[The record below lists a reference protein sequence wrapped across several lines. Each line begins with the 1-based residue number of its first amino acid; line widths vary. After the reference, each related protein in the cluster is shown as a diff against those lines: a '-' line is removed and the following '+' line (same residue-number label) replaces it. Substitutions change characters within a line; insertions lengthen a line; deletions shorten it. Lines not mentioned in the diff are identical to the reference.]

1 VRGHPG
7 GGSGG
12 EAGREEVK
20 SLRVRVCSVS
30 VDLDPLSC
38 YYGIHGLGEP
48 PAPLRDVVL
57 KRALPRFAEIF
68 ERRGL
73 KATLFV
79 VGSDVESDPAGR
91 AQLQAAARAGH
102 ELGNHSHTHPYE
114 MARLGRARVDEEI
127 GRAHQVIAEVAGEAP
142 VGFRA
147 PGYDLSRVMHEV
159 LMARGY
165 RYDSSV
171 FPSWPY
177 YLAKA
182 GAMAAMALMGRRSHA
197 VMVDPRSLF
206 APAEPYRPGSSP
218 FSRGQSTL
226 VELPISVTPRT
237 RLPAIGT
244 WLLAA
249 PTAVR
254 ARLLESM
261 RGRPFFNFELHGIDL
276 IGADEDGV
284 PAALVARQPDL
295 RVSLTQK
302 RRALEA
308 TLDRLA
314 AEYRFAPLREVAA
327 EVQRE
332 GAA

>member
-1 VRGHPG
+1 
-7 GGSGG
+7 
-12 EAGREEVK
+12 
-20 SLRVRVCSVS
+20 VRVCSVS

-48 PAPLRDVVL
+48 PVAVRDVVL
-57 KRALPRFAEIF
+57 KRGLERFAELF
-68 ERRGL
+68 ERRRIA
-73 KATLFV
+73 ATFFV
-79 VGSDVESDPAGR
+79 VGGDVASDAAGR
-91 AQLQAAARAGH
+91 ARLAALARAGH
-102 ELGNHSHTHPYE
+102 ELGNHTWSHPYE
-114 MARLGRARVDEEI
+114 LARLDRARIEEEI
-127 GRAHQVIAEVAGEAP
+127 GRAHDVIAEVAGEAP
-142 VGFRA
+142 CGFRA
-147 PGYDLSRVMHEV
+147 PGYDTSRTLNDV
-159 LMARGY
+159 LEARGY

-182 GAMAAMALMGRRSHA
+182 GVMAAMALVGRRSRS
-197 VMVDPRSLF
+197 VMGNPRQLF
-206 APAEPYRPGSSP
+206 APAEPYRPGASP

-226 VELPISVTPRT
+226 VELPISVSPGL

-244 WLLAA
+244 SLLLA

-261 RGRPFFNFELHGIDL
+261 RARAFFNLELHGIDL
-276 IGADEDGV
+276 VGADEDGV

-295 RVSLTQK
+295 RVSLVHKQ
-302 RRALEA
+302 RALEA

-314 AEYRFAPLREVAA
+314 SEYRFAPLREVAA

-332 GAA
+332 GRPA